1 MKISRIQKTILSS
14 YTVIW
19 LVAIGLLLGASRQ
32 MLQKRLYERQS
43 SQAKIVAANVALAV
57 SDPLLIGELDRLKNL
72 VNELKKSDAD
82 VAAAW
87 LLDKGGKCVATT
99 DDTKLNQVLESG
111 LAVTDAV
118 VVQRR
123 ASGELEVASRVVQ
136 GKDTIGALHLVY
148 SPTAVSAMI
157 NSTTLLILAVSVGC
171 MVGGLILYTLIINRT
186 IVRRITQVAHRLD
199 ENSRATAQAGVLVA
213 TSAGDISVGTRQQ
226 SAALEE
232 TCAALEEMTSMI
244 KRSTQSAQSARELGN
259 QSKAAAESGFSDV
272 QTMNTAMAEI
282 KAASDNIAKII
293 KTIDEISFQTNL
305 LALNAAVEAARAGE
319 AGAGFAVVADEVR
332 SLAQRC
338 AQSARET
345 AVQIEDSIQKS
356 ERGVFISGKVAE
368 SLQDIVGKARQMDT
382 LISEIAQATNEES
395 QAITGINSSVN
406 QIEQALQAAA
416 SSSAGFVNLSN
427 QLRSQA
433 EEFQTGMWQL
443 KNIIGDSSIAPGVS
457 EAAASAAASVSE
469 AGQRPA
475 KPLDQRLN
483 RDRAEGSPVAVS
495 ARGHSAPAAQASPPR
510 SPAPADFADF

>member
-19 LVAIGLLLGASRQ
+19 LVAIALLLGTSRQ
-32 MLQKRLYERQS
+32 MLQQRLYERQS

-72 VNELKKSDAD
+72 VHELQKSDPD

-87 LLDKGGKCVATT
+87 LLDKTGKCVAATEEA
-99 DDTKLNQVLESG
+99 KLNQALG
-111 LAVTDAV
+111 AITTTNAIT
-118 VVQRR
+118 VQRQ
-123 ASGELEVASRVVQ
+123 ASGALEVSSLVAQ

-148 SPTAVSAMI
+148 SPAAVQAMI
-157 NSTTLLILAVSVGC
+157 TSTTLIILAVSVGC
-171 MVGGLILYTLIINRT
+171 MVGGLFLYTLIINRT
-186 IVRRITQVAHRLD
+186 IVRRITLVADRLD
-199 ENSRATAQAGVLVA
+199 ENSQATAHVGVQVA
-213 TSAGDISVGTRQQ
+213 SSAGDISVGTRQQ

-244 KRSTQSAQSARELGN
+244 KRSTESAQSARELGN

-272 QTMNTAMAEI
+272 QTMNTAMADI

-345 AVQIEDSIQKS
+345 ATQIEDSIQKS
-356 ERGVFISGKVAE
+356 ERGVAISGKVAE
-368 SLQDIVGKARQMDT
+368 SLQDILAKARQMDT

-406 QIEQALQAAA
+406 QIEQALQSAAR
-416 SSSAGFVNLSN
+416 SSAGFVDLSN
-427 QLRSQA
+427 ELREQA
-433 EEFQTGMWQL
+433 EDFRTGMRQL
-443 KNIIGDSSIAPGVS
+443 KEIIGEANPLPNSKPPGPTGTAPVATGQTAPRKLTQMDRADQALPG
-457 EAAASAAASVSE
+457 AAA
-469 AGQRPA
+469 PA
-475 KPLDQRLN
+475 RSIPKATSPSKPKP
-483 RDRAEGSPVAVS
+483 ETVS
-495 ARGHSAPAAQASPPR
+495 AS
-510 SPAPADFADF
+510 FADF

>member
-19 LVAIGLLLGASRQ
+19 LIAVALLLGTSRQ
-32 MLQKRLYERQS
+32 MLQKRLSERQA
-43 SQAKIVAANVALAV
+43 SQARIVAANVALAV

-72 VNELKKSDAD
+72 VHELKKSDAD

-87 LLDKGGKCVATT
+87 LLDKSGKCVAST
-99 DDTKLNQVLESG
+99 DEAKLNQVLGASNNG
-111 LAVTDAV
+111 GTNAMI
-118 VVQRR
+118 VQRQ
-123 ASGELEVASRVVQ
+123 ASGDLEVSTLVVQ
-136 GKDTIGALHLVY
+136 GKEVIGALHLVY
-148 SPTAVSAMI
+148 TSGTVRAMI
-157 NSTTLLILAVSVGC
+157 SSMMLIILAVSLGC
-171 MVGGLILYTLIINRT
+171 MVGGLILYTFIINRT
-186 IVRRITQVAHRLD
+186 IVRRITQVAERLD
-199 ENSRATAQAGVLVA
+199 GNSQATAQVGVQVA

-244 KRSTQSAQSARELGN
+244 KRSTESAQSARELGN
-259 QSKAAAESGFSDV
+259 QSKAAAESGFADV
-272 QTMNTAMAEI
+272 QTMNTAMADI

-345 AVQIEDSIQKS
+345 ATQIEDSIQKS
-356 ERGVFISGKVAE
+356 ERGVTISGKVAE
-368 SLQDIVGKARQMDT
+368 SLQGILAKAREMDT

-406 QIEQALQAAA
+406 QIEQALQSAAR
-416 SSSAGFVNLSN
+416 STAGFVELSN
-427 QLRSQA
+427 ELREQSEGFQA
-433 EEFQTGMWQL
+433 GMRQL
-443 KNIIGDSSIAPGVS
+443 KEIIGEPNPGASSKLLESTGAVPTKAAPTAPPRRTQLDRADQALPRQ
-457 EAAASAAASVSE
+457 AA
-469 AGQRPA
+469 PA
-475 KPLDQRLN
+475 KTAAKATSNSKP
-483 RDRAEGSPVAVS
+483 ETVS
-495 ARGHSAPAAQASPPR
+495 AS
-510 SPAPADFADF
+510 FADF